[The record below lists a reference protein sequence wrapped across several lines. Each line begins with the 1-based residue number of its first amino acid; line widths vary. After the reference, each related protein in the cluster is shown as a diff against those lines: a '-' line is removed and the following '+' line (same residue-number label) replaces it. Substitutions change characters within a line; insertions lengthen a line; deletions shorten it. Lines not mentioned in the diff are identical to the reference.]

1 MTAVELRAAVN
12 ALCHKKF
19 GTGLNDLSPKELDQC
34 MDGLKMGDQTIKVL
48 LARKMKL
55 IEEIE
60 LGHMEDSDAG
70 CSDEDDSGFEDAEGE
85 GSGTKANA

>member
-1 MTAVELRAAVN
+1 MTALEVRAAVN

-19 GTGLNDLSPKELDQC
+19 GTGLNSLSPKELDQC
-34 MDGLKMGDQTIKVL
+34 MDGLPVGDPVIRVL

-60 LGHMEDSDAG
+60 FGQMEDSDAES
-70 CSDEDDSGFEDAEGE
+70 SDKDDSGFEDADGE
-85 GSGTKANA
+85 DSGTKGKA